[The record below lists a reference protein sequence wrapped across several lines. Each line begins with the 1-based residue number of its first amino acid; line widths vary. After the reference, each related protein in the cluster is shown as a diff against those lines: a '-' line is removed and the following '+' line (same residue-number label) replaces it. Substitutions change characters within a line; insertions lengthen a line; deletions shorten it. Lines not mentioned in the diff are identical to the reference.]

1 MLKSEVLLHGQVMKY
16 VGNAKQEDPP
26 VIVTLLPPTCAG
38 LSSGT
43 RYPSYSE
50 TNIGHPTNDVDESG
64 GSECAPSQLPH
75 PPLSLSPS
83 SPSPGISSYPPS
95 PKHNACGLIFAEAQC

>member
-64 GSECAPSQLPH
+64 GSE
-75 PPLSLSPS
+75 
-83 SPSPGISSYPPS
+83 
-95 PKHNACGLIFAEAQC
+95 